1 LQAMPQKSTFVLDSF
16 LEKYDSFRF
25 RVRDTQIRDS
35 FTQIVEFTATA
46 YDLSY
51 ECCGK
56 YPSDP
61 AFGITFSGAKATRGR
76 TIAVDPQVI
85 PINSSVYIQFPSPYT
100 RLNGWYV
107 AEDTG
112 SRVKGKIIDIFFGRS
127 AFAEARK
134 FGRRT
139 VSVRIIPSGEQ
150 GED

>member
-1 LQAMPQKSTFVLDSF
+1 
-16 LEKYDSFRF
+16 
-25 RVRDTQIRDS
+25 
-35 FTQIVEFTATA
+35 
-46 YDLSY
+46 
-51 ECCGK
+51 
-56 YPSDP
+56 
-61 AFGITFSGAKATRGR
+61 
-76 TIAVDPQVI
+76 
-85 PINSSVYIQFPSPYT
+85 
-100 RLNGWYV
+100 LNGWYV